1 MIGIILVTIALIAVL
16 QVLSRLN
23 LLE

>member
-1 MIGIILVTIALIAVL
+1 MVGIILVTIALIAVVQL
-16 QVLSRLN
+16 LSRLN